1 MICFLINLNG
11 ICYDLH
17 VCYLLKDFVLLTVV
31 QAVRPGRLWA
41 HFLSLPETAEQWR
54 GGHRGLHQVQGQQR
68 AVGHR
73 RAQGPELYHPVV
85 QAQDDQPGGHIS
97 HSDHGQQGRSSKGH
111 VGTGNRG
118 LGLFS
123 AKHDFTRRKGGRKNS
138 CCTSPPW
145 NESLEAGSA

>member
-1 MICFLINLNG
+1 MQPINN
-11 ICYDLH
+11 C
-17 VCYLLKDFVLLTVV
+17 VLLIAV

-41 HFLSLPETAEQWR
+41 HFLSIPETAEQWWR
-54 GGHRGLHQVQGQQR
+54 GHRGLHQVQGQQR

-85 QAQDDQPGGHIS
+85 QAQDDQPGGHNG

-118 LGLFS
+118 LGFFCKTSFWYLAKGRDKVFYHTWLS
-123 AKHDFTRRKGGRKNS
+123 AVLSF
-138 CCTSPPW
+138 
-145 NESLEAGSA
+145 

>member
-1 MICFLINLNG
+1 MIYFLINLNG

-31 QAVRPGRLWA
+31 QAVRPGRLWT
-41 HFLSLPETAEQWR
+41 HFLSLPETAEQWW

-85 QAQDDQPGGHIS
+85 QAQDDQPGGHNG
-97 HSDHGQQGRSSKGH
+97 HSDDGQQGRSSKGH
-111 VGTGNRG
+111 VGTGNRW
-118 LGLFS
+118 LGFFLHDLGKEFLFNLAS
-123 AKHDFTRRKGGRKNS
+123 LKWCITCS
-138 CCTSPPW
+138 CM
-145 NESLEAGSA
+145 LKKL